1 MKPID
6 KISLIVCWIL
16 GGICCYLVY
25 INHMSYGYIIFAILL
40 CIFATWFL
48 YWANNSKKDE

>member
-6 KISLIVCWIL
+6 RISLILCWTF

-25 INHMSYGYIIFAILL
+25 INHMSYGYILFAVLL
-40 CIFATWFL
+40 CIVATWFL
-48 YWANNSKKDE
+48 YWANSKKDE